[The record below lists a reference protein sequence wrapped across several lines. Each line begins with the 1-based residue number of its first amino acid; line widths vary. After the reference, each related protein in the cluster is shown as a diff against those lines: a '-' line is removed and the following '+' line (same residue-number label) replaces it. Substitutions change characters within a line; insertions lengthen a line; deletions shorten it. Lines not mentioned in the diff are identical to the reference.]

1 MQRFVA
7 NKQKGIQ
14 ARSFIYR
21 REIASKTIE
30 VVPEMN
36 GRGVPTISM

>member
-7 NKQKGIQ
+7 NKQRHIQ
-14 ARSFIYR
+14 ARSFTYR
-21 REIASKTIE
+21 REIDSKTIE
-30 VVPEMN
+30 LVPRMS